1 MDDDAALLERAQAGD
16 RHAFGTLYERHVRA
30 VYWQVY
36 GRLRDADLSEEATQ
50 EVFVTAWRR
59 IRSVH
64 VVDESVL
71 PWLLVTARNVAMN
84 QARRRAR
91 PDRSTSPLDETA
103 PADHDVAADVE
114 SALVR
119 EEVERAVAQL
129 TATDRRV
136 YELCLEDGHTYE
148 QAARELGVSHA
159 VVRNRLSRLRQRLRA
174 DLRAMR
180 ELS

>member
-1 MDDDAALLERAQAGD
+1 MDDDAALLERAQSGE
-16 RHAFGTLYERHVRA
+16 RSAFTALYERHVRA
-30 VYWQVY
+30 VYWQAY
-36 GRLRDADLSEEATQ
+36 SRLGDADLGEDATQ

-64 VVDESVL
+64 VVDASVL
-71 PWLLVTARNVAMN
+71 PWLLVTARNVSMN
-84 QARRRAR
+84 HLRRRSR
-91 PDRSTSPLDETA
+91 PDRTTSPLDETS
-103 PADHDVAADVE
+103 PAAHDVEADVE
-114 SALVR
+114 AGLVR
-119 EEVERAVAQL
+119 QEIEKAVAQL
-129 TATDRRV
+129 STTDRRL